1 MGLDTVE
8 LIMAIEERFGI
19 EIPDKEASEMRTVGD
34 MQRFILS
41 KVNVSDEKTCMTQQ
55 AFHLIR
61 RTAISAFGV
70 SRRTL
75 KPDTLLDSFI
85 PKKHRF
91 ENWVRFQSSLG
102 VMQMP
107 GLVRPAIVVATLT
120 LLVLAVLVAAFW
132 YGAVTGTLGMWFLIG
147 SVAAIAVG
155 WAGEKAT
162 DKTKTQ
168 FQKGY
173 ARVRDLA
180 RYIVARHPELLQKP
194 RLKTLTE
201 EEVRCILR
209 EVIIEETTVT
219 EFNDNSRF
227 VADLHLD

>member
-8 LIMAIEERFGI
+8 LLMAIEERFGI

-41 KVNVSDEKTCMTQQ
+41 KLNISDEKTCLTQQ

-61 RTAISAFGV
+61 RTAISDFGV

-85 PKKHRF
+85 PKEHRT
-91 ENWVRFQSSLG
+91 EDWLRFQSTLG
-102 VMQMP
+102 VFPMP
-107 GLVRPAIVVATLT
+107 GLVRPNSLSVAITSLVLITLALIAWYGT
-120 LLVLAVLVAAFW
+120 RTDSFGVWLLVGIFVSAC
-132 YGAVTGTLGMWFLIG
+132 
-147 SVAAIAVG
+147 VG
-155 WAGEKAT
+155 WAAAKSTIGRKSE
-162 DKTKTQ
+162 
-168 FQKGY
+168 FPKGY
-173 ARVRDLA
+173 SSVRDLA
-180 RYIVARHPELLQKP
+180 RFIVARHPELLRRP
-194 RLKTLTE
+194 RSKTWAE
-201 EEVRCILR
+201 EEVRCTLR
-209 EVIIEETTVT
+209 EVIIAETGVT

>member
-8 LIMAIEERFGI
+8 LVMAIEERFDI

-41 KVNVSDEKTCMTQQ
+41 TLNVSDEKTCMTQQ

-61 RTAISAFGV
+61 RTAMSAFGV
-70 SRRTL
+70 SRGTL
-75 KPDTLLDSFI
+75 RPDTLLDSFI
-85 PKKHRF
+85 PKEHRF
-91 ENWVRFQSSLG
+91 EDWVRFQSSLG

-107 GLVRPAIVVATLT
+107 GLVRPAVVVTTLT

-132 YGAVTGTLGMWFLIG
+132 YGAVTGTLGTSFLIG

-155 WAGEKAT
+155 YVGAKLTET
-162 DKTKTQ
+162 TKTQ
-168 FQKGY
+168 FTDGY
-173 ARVRDLA
+173 SRVRDLA
-180 RYIVARHPELLQKP
+180 RYLVARHPELLRKP
-194 RLKTLTE
+194 RSKTWTE
-201 EEVRCILR
+201 EEVRCMLR
-209 EVIIEETTVT
+209 EVIIAETGVT